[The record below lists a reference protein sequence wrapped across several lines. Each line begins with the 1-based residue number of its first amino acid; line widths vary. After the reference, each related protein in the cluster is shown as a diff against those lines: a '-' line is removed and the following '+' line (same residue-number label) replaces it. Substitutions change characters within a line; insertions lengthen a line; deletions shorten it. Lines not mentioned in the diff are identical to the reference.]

1 LSAHGH
7 AAELLAPD
15 SRFVQAFAPFVRRLA
30 IRGILIS
37 IARTVLK
44 CTLPGV
50 PDFYEGTESW
60 DFSLVDPDNRRP
72 VDYKS
77 RMASAKANVPL
88 SAMMRDWQNGH
99 LKQHCIRRL
108 LADRSGDPDLYAFG
122 TYELV
127 TAPDSGAQ
135 ASIAFRRDQGRS
147 SLFVVALRKFSP
159 ESCANGTLALS
170 SETIQTGGIVIP
182 PGSWRNLLTGSTFF
196 SDGGLPAERLFEG
209 LPALVLRNS
218 G

>member
-1 LSAHGH
+1 VAFLSAS
-7 AAELLAPD
+7 LKLFSSAPCP
-15 SRFVQAFAPFVRRLA
+15 AFRT
-30 IRGILIS
+30 S
-37 IARTVLK
+37 IK
-44 CTLPGV
+44 
-50 PDFYEGTESW
+50 GTEFW

-72 VDYKS
+72 VDYES
-77 RMASAKANVPL
+77 RIAGAKTNAPL

-99 LKQHCIRRL
+99 LKQHSIRRL
-108 LADRSGDPDLYAFG
+108 LADRNADPGLYAFG
-122 TYELV
+122 TYEPV
-127 TAPDSGAQ
+127 MAQDSGAQ
-135 ASIAFRRDQGRS
+135 ASIAFRRNQGRS

-209 LPALVLRNS
+209 LPALALRNS
-218 G
+218 R